1 MKAMLRDA
9 ALMKELRPLEI
20 AAYLRSTG
28 WTQQSSSEG
37 KWAVWVKDDEYEI
50 LLPLQ
55 REYRDFVLRM
65 SETLQLLEQVEERSQ
80 LMIFNDLLTT
90 GADVIRVRLID
101 PDLAD
106 GSMPIEEHAK
116 IALQAREMMLSAAC
130 TTIQAKAVLPTR
142 RPAQAMEYLKGVRIG
157 QSERGSYILT
167 IHSRV
172 APRLKVGQTESL
184 DVDEPFPRQVVGR
197 LSRAL
202 NAMQHAA
209 EQAAVSAN
217 LQSFS
222 DAITEGVSANLCDA
236 VTGLA
241 GGEDEHTRRVDISFS
256 WSRNRPLV
264 QQMPTMVSFQ
274 KDRMPFIA
282 EAGRLL
288 RESSPIEDCD
298 LQGPVVKLERHE
310 GQEKGRVTILG
321 FVNEKPLKI
330 SMLLEEQDYQ
340 VAIDAHKNEQTI
352 SCSGTLKKVG
362 RGFELQSIRS
372 LHADID

>member
-1 MKAMLRDA
+1 MKTMLCDS
-9 ALMKELRPLEI
+9 ALMKELMPLEI

-28 WTQQSSSEG
+28 WIQQSSSEG
-37 KWAVWVKDDEYEI
+37 KWSIWVKDDAYEI

-55 REYRDFVLRM
+55 REYRDYALRM
-65 SETLQLLEQVEERSQ
+65 SETLQLLEAVEQRPQ

-90 GADVIRVRLID
+90 GADVIRVRLVD

-106 GSMPIEEHAK
+106 GSVSIDEHAK
-116 IALQAREMMLSAAC
+116 IAQQAREMMLSAAC
-130 TTIQAKAVLPTR
+130 STIQPKAVFPTR
-142 RPAQAMEYLKGVRIG
+142 RPTQAMDYLKGVRIG
-157 QSERGSYILT
+157 QSERGSTILA

-172 APRLKVGQTESL
+172 APLLRFGQGVL
-184 DVDEPFPRQVVGR
+184 DVEEPFPRQVVGG

-202 NAMQHAA
+202 NAMQRAA
-209 EQAAVSAN
+209 EQAAVSEDLKA
-217 LQSFS
+217 FS
-222 DAITEGVSANLCDA
+222 DTITEGVSANLCDA

-241 GGEDEHTRRVDISFS
+241 SGGDDHARRVDISFS

-264 QQMPTMVSFQ
+264 QEMPTMVSFQ
-274 KDRMPFIA
+274 EDRIPFIA

-288 RESSPIEDCD
+288 RESSPLEDFD

-310 GQEKGRVTILG
+310 GQERGRVTVLG
-321 FVNEKPLKI
+321 FVDEKPRKI

-340 VAIDAHKNEQTI
+340 VAIDAHKKEQTI
-352 SCSGTLKKVG
+352 SCSGTIKKVG

-372 LHADID
+372 LHADSD

>member
-1 MKAMLRDA
+1 MKAILRDS
-9 ALMKELRPLEI
+9 ALIKELRPLEI

-37 KWAVWVKDDEYEI
+37 KWSLWVKDDAYEI

-55 REYRDFVLRM
+55 REYRDFSLRIG
-65 SETLQLLEQVEERSQ
+65 EALQLLEQVEERSQ

-90 GADVIRVRLID
+90 GSDVIRVRLVD

-106 GSMPIEEHAK
+106 GSMPIDKHAK
-116 IALQAREMMLSAAC
+116 IAQQAREMMLSAAC
-130 TTIQAKAVLPTR
+130 STIQPKAVLPTR
-142 RPAQAMEYLKGVRIG
+142 RPTQAMDYLKGVRIG

-172 APRLKVGQTESL
+172 APLLRSGQGVP
-184 DVDEPFPRQVVGR
+184 DVEEPFPRQVVGK
-197 LSRAL
+197 LLLAL
-202 NAMQHAA
+202 NAMQRAA
-209 EQAAVSAN
+209 EQAAVSED
-217 LQSFS
+217 LQSFN

-241 GGEDEHTRRVDISFS
+241 GGGDEHARRVDISFS
-256 WSRNRPLV
+256 WSRNRPLA
-264 QQMPTMVSFQ
+264 QEMPTLVSFQ
-274 KDRMPFIA
+274 EDRMPFIA

-288 RESSPIEDCD
+288 RESSPLEDFD
-298 LQGPVVKLERHE
+298 LQGPVVKLERQE

-321 FVNEKPLKI
+321 FVDEKPRKI
-330 SMLLEEQDYQ
+330 SLLLEEQDYQ

-352 SCSGTLKKVG
+352 SCFGTLKKVG

-372 LHADID
+372 LSADIE

>member
-1 MKAMLRDA
+1 MKAMLRDS

-55 REYRDFVLRM
+55 REYRDFALRM
-65 SETLQLLEQVEERSQ
+65 SETLQLLEDVEQRSQ

-90 GADVIRVRLID
+90 GADVIRIRLVD
-101 PDLAD
+101 PALAD
-106 GSMPIEEHAK
+106 GSIPIDEHAK
-116 IALQAREMMLSAAC
+116 IAQQAREMMLSAAC
-130 TTIQAKAVLPTR
+130 STIQPKAVLPTR
-142 RPAQAMEYLKGVRIG
+142 RPTQAMDYMKGVRIG

-172 APRLKVGQTESL
+172 APLLRSGQGVL
-184 DVDEPFPRQVVGR
+184 DVEEPFPRQVVGR
-197 LSRAL
+197 LSIAL
-202 NAMQHAA
+202 HAMQRAA
-209 EQAAVSAN
+209 EQAAVSED

-222 DAITEGVSANLCDA
+222 DAISEGVSANLCDA

-241 GGEDEHTRRVDISFS
+241 GGGDEHARRVDISFS

-264 QQMPTMVSFQ
+264 QEMPTMVSFQ
-274 KDRMPFIA
+274 EDRMPFIA

-288 RESSPIEDCD
+288 RESSPLEDCD

-321 FVNEKPLKI
+321 FVDEKPRKI

-340 VAIDAHKNEQTI
+340 VAIDAHKKEQTI

-362 RGFELQSIRS
+362 RGFELQAIRS

>member
-1 MKAMLRDA
+1 MNAMLRDS

-28 WTQQSSSEG
+28 WTQQSAAEG
-37 KWAVWVKDDEYEI
+37 KWAVWVKGDEYEI

-55 REYRDFVLRM
+55 RGYRDFVLRM
-65 SETLQLLEQVEERSQ
+65 SEVLQVLERVEDRSQ

-106 GSMPIEEHAK
+106 GSMPIDEHAS
-116 IALQAREMMLSAAC
+116 IAQQAKEMMLSAAC
-130 TTIQAKAVLPTR
+130 TTIQPKAVLPTR
-142 RPAQAMEYLKGVRIG
+142 RPAQAMDYLKGVRIG

-172 APRLKVGQTESL
+172 APLLKSGQGAL
-184 DVDEPFPRQVVGR
+184 DVEEPFPRQVVCQ
-197 LSRAL
+197 LARAL

-209 EQAAVSAN
+209 EQAAVSEDI
-217 LQSFS
+217 QSFN
-222 DAITEGVSANLCDA
+222 DAITDGVSANLCDA

-241 GGEDEHTRRVDISFS
+241 GGGDEHARRVDVSFS
-256 WSRNRPLV
+256 WSRSRPLA
-264 QQMPTMVSFQ
+264 QEMPTVVSFQ
-274 KDRMPFIA
+274 EDRMPFIA

-288 RESSPIEDCD
+288 RESSPREDFD
-298 LQGPVVKLERHE
+298 LQGPVVKLERQE
-310 GQEKGRVTILG
+310 GQEKRRVTILG
-321 FVNEKPLKI
+321 FVDEKTRKI
-330 SMLLEEQDYQ
+330 SMDLEEQDYQ
-340 VAIDAHKNEQTI
+340 VAIDAHKNERTI

-362 RGFELQSIRS
+362 RGFELQSVHSFR
-372 LHADID
+372 ADKD